1 MRKFI
6 FLFVLTFILQQSLHQ
21 PAFAGPKPPFPVAS
35 KTSLFVQKVTG
46 ITGLTNFVASK
57 ACEIALG
64 HILGGKIKA
73 KVRVY
78 SFTDLLAG
86 KFKALDVTAKNASLS
101 GVKVGF
107 LHVATNQPLWVRYR
121 KQHGL
126 KPGVL
131 SPVLVSL
138 EGHVSEKDITHA
150 LQNPKIASSLSALKL
165 DLPGLGSQQL
175 QILEPKVQL
184 EGGQVKIHAWMV
196 TKGAQRETG
205 VPVDIS
211 AVPYLES
218 DAKICVKDAKVESPA
233 IENPQEFALFAT
245 ELLNPLVN
253 FGRMDRLDHA
263 FRMQSLTVKEDQVDF
278 AGRLILAPKP
288 NTQLVQKVSNK
299 K

>member
-1 MRKFI
+1 MRKA
-6 FLFVLTFILQQSLHQ
+6 FVLFLVACALNQ
-21 PAFAGPKPPFPVAS
+21 PAFAGQKPPFPIAS
-35 KTSLFVQKVTG
+35 KTSMLLQKATG
-46 ITGLTNFVASK
+46 ITALTNFVASK
-57 ACEIALG
+57 ACEIAIG
-64 HILGGKIKA
+64 QKLGGKIKA

-78 SFTDLLAG
+78 SLTDLVAG
-86 KFKALDVTAKNASLS
+86 KVKAIDLTAKDASVS

-107 LHVATNQPLWVRYR
+107 LHIATNQPLWVRYR

-126 KPGVL
+126 RPGVL

-138 EGHVSEKDITHA
+138 EGHVSEKDVTQA

-175 QILEPKVQL
+175 QILDPKVQL
-184 EGGQVKIHAWMV
+184 EEGKVKIHAWMV
-196 TKGAQRETG
+196 TKGAHRETG
-205 VPVDIS
+205 VPVNIS
-211 AVPYLES
+211 AVPYLEG
-218 DAKICVKDAKVESPA
+218 DAKICVKDTQVESPN
-233 IENPQEFALFAT
+233 IENPKEFALFVT

-263 FRMQSLTVKEDQVDF
+263 FRMQTLTVTEDQVDF

-288 NTQLVQKVSNK
+288 NTQVVQKVSNK